1 MNANAATRKRKTKGT
16 ANIIGA
22 GVNVAVPHSLPSSN
36 LKLAPKL
43 EPAQVALELLPQ
55 DLHNHIASHTAR
67 MINLFG
73 DVNKKWV
80 GLSNFSKTENEN
92 NINIPTYLKS
102 MKNHL
107 SGSKAVKGTEMY
119 KQLETRMDTLL
130 QNYKVQATE
139 IVLEVTKFEVEHKNK
154 MLIYAMH
161 DCVSEL
167 ANTLAIIK
175 LETENLLTGFKRK

>member
-1 MNANAATRKRKTKGT
+1 
-16 ANIIGA
+16 
-22 GVNVAVPHSLPSSN
+22 
-36 LKLAPKL
+36 
-43 EPAQVALELLPQ
+43 
-55 DLHNHIASHTAR
+55 
-67 MINLFG
+67 
-73 DVNKKWV
+73 
-80 GLSNFSKTENEN
+80 
-92 NINIPTYLKS
+92 

-107 SGSKAVKGTEMY
+107 SGSKAIKGTEMY
-119 KQLETRMDTLL
+119 KHLDTSMDTLL

-175 LETENLLTGFKRK
+175 LETENLITGFKRK